1 MTSDPAGF
9 LPRDFTACRASGASR
24 MGEVE
29 VSADSQVGGGGL
41 SAGEGKGGERGRTF
55 GGESLLSAIP
65 VRLGKIVNYGLNEI
79 AAFCIINRQWGC

>member
-9 LPRDFTACRASGASR
+9 LPRDFTACKASGASR

-41 SAGEGKGGERGRTF
+41 SAGEGRGREDEPL
-55 GGESLLSAIP
+55 GESLFFP
-65 VRLGKIVNYGLNEI
+65 PFPLGLERSSIMV
-79 AAFCIINRQWGC
+79 